1 MSFSLNEI
9 VCCYVLIKLLNSIM
23 STALAFI
30 GEEWGIYVPHGFLYI
45 YIFHFLCVLHF
56 SLCMYPSKP
65 SCLPKNVT
73 CKRCYKKGNGDQ
85 GKSFSKL
92 TSVTYYYNF
101 KTVFLI
107 NM

>member
-1 MSFSLNEI
+1 MGYICASWL
-9 VCCYVLIKLLNSIM
+9 
-23 STALAFI
+23 FI
-30 GEEWGIYVPHGFLYI
+30 Y
-45 YIFHFLCVLHF
+45 LHF
-56 SLCMYPSKP
+56 SFFVFFILDYLPFKTIMS
-65 SCLPKNVT
+65 PKNVT